1 MAFDAAIKKVLAKVA
16 EIPGIGTSIV
26 YKRVSSG
33 SYNATTGDVRES
45 VSETT
50 LKGVF
55 EDVNFR
61 EVAGLVQSDDRKC
74 TIAADAI
81 SFIPSTAD
89 RVTASGVTYQIVRVK
104 MVEQAGTQISYELYL
119 RA

>member
-104 MVEQAGTQISYELYL
+104 IVEQAGTQISYELYL

>member
-16 EIPGIGTSIV
+16 EIPGNGTSNV
-26 YKRVSSG
+26 NKRVSSG
-33 SYNATTGDVRES
+33 SYNATTGDVGES

-104 MVEQAGTQISYELYL
+104 IVEQAGTQISYELYL